1 MDHDQQTFD
10 RKHPGEENMMQ
21 QQQDTSTTPL
31 LLTMD
36 QMMQKLQLGRNKVY
50 QLIYREGFPVLRFG
64 RAIRFDPDAV
74 EAWLKARRSD
84 Q

>member
-1 MDHDQQTFD
+1 MDHNQQTFD
-10 RKHPGEENMMQ
+10 HARIGEERVMQ
-21 QQQDTSTTPL
+21 QHQDTSATPL

-36 QMMQKLQLGRNKVY
+36 QVMKKLQLGRNKVY
-50 QLIYREGFPVLRFG
+50 QLISREGFPVQRFG

-74 EAWLKARRSD
+74 EAWLKARNGN